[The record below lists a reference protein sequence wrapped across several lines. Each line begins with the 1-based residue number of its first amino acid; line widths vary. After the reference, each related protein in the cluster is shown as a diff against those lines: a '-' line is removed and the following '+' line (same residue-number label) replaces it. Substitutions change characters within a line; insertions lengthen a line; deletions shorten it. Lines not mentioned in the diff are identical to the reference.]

1 MYRYRPGDLRPNEV
15 LKKMRTKQSECNN
28 DRTEMVNCF
37 SSIRKK
43 FGPIMRHYFTE
54 RHKEPL
60 EWFTMRLKY
69 SRSVATTSIVGHIL
83 GLGDRHMSNILM
95 DNNTGEMVHIDL
107 GIAFD
112 QVSSSPR

>member
-1 MYRYRPGDLRPNEV
+1 MRPNEV
-15 LKKMRTKQSECNN
+15 LKRVKTKQSECNN
-28 DRTEMVNCF
+28 DRTEMTKCF
-37 SSIRKK
+37 TSLRQR
-43 FGPIMRHYFTE
+43 FRPIMRHYFTE

-60 EWFTMRLKY
+60 AWFTMRLKY

-112 QVSSSPR
+112 QVSTSLLSKVQY